1 MSEDAIQKTK
11 AELTRERLFKLALR
25 EFNRKGFEK
34 VGMRDLAKAADLSL
48 GAFYY
53 HFRSKE
59 EIVHVYYEETLEVF
73 EAGARK
79 IFSETRSFEE
89 RLVRVLEYRLASF
102 QENREVL
109 IALSKVATDPR
120 SELSPFGEGTREIRI
135 AASRIFGELIQD
147 SDLKA
152 HRELLPI
159 LPTVLWMMM
168 MGSVLFWVFDASP
181 EQRRTFALIRRCI
194 PLWTRL
200 LKLTGQPMASRLV
213 RPWVDLLKEFIEN
226 PT

>member
-1 MSEDAIQKTK
+1 MAADSTQKTK
-11 AELTRERLFKLALR
+11 AELTRERLLKLALR

-53 HFRSKE
+53 HFRSKD
-59 EIVHVYYEETLEVF
+59 EIVHVYYAETLEIF

-79 IFSETRSFEE
+79 IFTETRSFEE
-89 RLVRVLEYRLASF
+89 RLERVLEHRLATF

-109 IALSKVATDPR
+109 IALSQVASDPR
-120 SELSPFGEGTREIRI
+120 SELSPFGEGTREIRV
-135 AASRIFGELIQD
+135 AATRVFEELVQG
-147 SDLKA
+147 SDLKV
-152 HRELLPI
+152 HRELQPI
-159 LPTVLWMMM
+159 LPTLLWMVM

-181 EQRRTFALIRRCI
+181 DQRRTFTLIRNAT
-194 PLWTRL
+194 PLMTRL
-200 LKLTGQPMASRLV
+200 LRLTGQPIASRFV
-213 RPWVDLLKEFIEN
+213 RPWIDLLKEYVQI